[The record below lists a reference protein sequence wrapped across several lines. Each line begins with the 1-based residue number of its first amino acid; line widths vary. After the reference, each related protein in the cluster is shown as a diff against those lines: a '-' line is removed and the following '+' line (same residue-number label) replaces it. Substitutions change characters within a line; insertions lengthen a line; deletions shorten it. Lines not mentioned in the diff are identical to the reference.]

1 MPELPEVETIARG
14 LRERLPQAQRIVSVC
29 VTWPRTVATPTVAE
43 FVRGVV
49 GQRVR
54 GVGRRGK
61 FLLLSL
67 DGAELV
73 MHLRMSGRI
82 LCQCEASGTPPPWLP
97 YVRLHLTFASGLEL
111 FFVDMRKFGRVYL
124 VRDAEEIVG
133 DLGPEPLAPGLD
145 VEALKQC
152 LCTRRRQLKPLL
164 LDQRVLAGLGNIYVD
179 EALWAAELHPLRRSD
194 TLSDEEVAR
203 LHAAIRQVL
212 RDAVRNRGTT
222 LRDYRNVA
230 DESGENQAALAVYGR
245 AGQPCPR
252 CGAAIRRQVVG
263 GRGTHLCPVCQP
275 EAEGVGDEEP

>member
-1 MPELPEVETIARG
+1 
-14 LRERLPQAQRIVSVC
+14 
-29 VTWPRTVATPTVAE
+29 VATPTVAE

-54 GVGRRGK
+54 DVGRRGK

-67 DGAELV
+67 DDAELV
-73 MHLRMSGRI
+73 MHLRMSGRL
-82 LCQCEASGTPPPWLP
+82 LCQSEAPSTPPPWLP
-97 YVRLHLTFASGLEL
+97 YVRLHLAFASGLEL

-124 VRDAEEIVG
+124 VRDAEEVVG
-133 DLGPEPLAPGLD
+133 DLGPEPLAPDLD
-145 VEALKQC
+145 VVALKQC

-179 EALWAAELHPLRRSD
+179 EALWAAGLHPLRRSD
-194 TLSDEEVAR
+194 TLSDDEVAR

-230 DESGENQAALAVYGR
+230 DEAGENQAMLAVYGR

-252 CGAAIRRQVVG
+252 CGTSICRQVVG
-263 GRGTHLCPVCQP
+263 GRGTHLCPICQP
-275 EAEGVGDEEP
+275 EPDDAEPDIEDRG